1 MHMNR
6 KTGAILLGINLFL
19 TAGIILFLVAAG
31 FSSGDMEA
39 ESSPSY
45 TLCIG
50 LNDQDTNTQLITA
63 DEARQRV
70 NEICLRYVD
79 GFTGNLAWGAWTDEN
94 GEMVNEQTLVYT
106 FHGTTR
112 EAVVAIMDEVLP
124 ALNQSS
130 ILMLTNSCDP
140 VFYSG
145 Q

>member
-1 MHMNR
+1 MHMKR
-6 KTGAILLGINLFL
+6 RTGAFLLGLNLVL
-19 TAGIILFLVAAG
+19 TAGIILFLLVTTLAPKHAEG
-31 FSSGDMEA
+31 

-50 LNDQDTNTQLITA
+50 LNDQDTNTQLIST
-63 DEARQRV
+63 DDARELV
-70 NEICLRYVD
+70 NEICLKYVD
-79 GFTGNLAWGAWTDEN
+79 GFTGSPAWGAWTDEN

-112 EAVVAIMDEVLP
+112 ENVVAIMDEVLT

-130 ILMLTNSCDP
+130 ILMLTDSCDP
-140 VFYSG
+140 LFYSG